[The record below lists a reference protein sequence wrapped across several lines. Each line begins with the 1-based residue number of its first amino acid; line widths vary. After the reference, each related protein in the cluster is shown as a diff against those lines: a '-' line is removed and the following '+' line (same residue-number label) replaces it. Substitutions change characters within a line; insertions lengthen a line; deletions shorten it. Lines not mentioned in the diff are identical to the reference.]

1 MLDNPSPNG
10 VPRDGHDPV
19 TGRFAPGNR
28 VAKGNSIARR
38 MHDLR
43 QTILDATT
51 AEQVAEVWDAVR
63 KLALGG
69 DVSAARL
76 YIEQTIGQPAKA
88 IELSG
93 PDGAALDLPSV
104 VTTIMIALGDEP
116 EARIKV
122 AAAFHQLGRARDEL
136 PRLGSGA

>member
-76 YIEQTIGQPAKA
+76 YIEQTIGQPVRA

-93 PDGAALDLPSV
+93 PDGTALDLPSV
-104 VTTIMIALGDEP
+104 
-116 EARIKV
+116 
-122 AAAFHQLGRARDEL
+122 
-136 PRLGSGA
+136 